1 MSIVA
6 ALLETIRREIRPLMG
21 MVEFVTD
28 IAMDADGTATMKGA
42 KSDDEEGH
50 PIDAAVSW
58 QLGFQS
64 RPLDGASGVVVKA
77 GGRGGV
83 AFLVGWRNRRYE
95 LTLEKGETAMVNEA
109 GAVVKLDKDGKI
121 TATAKTGQLV
131 TVNGEDYALPK
142 WDHFLSGTV
151 TPVVPGTPYGSL
163 SGALT
168 HILTALT
175 TNCVNGVPLI
185 LPATPAFVNLT
196 DFIARVSA
204 AEYKST
210 KAKNG

>member
-131 TVNGEDYALPK
+131 EVNGNDYSLLK
-142 WDHFLSGTV
+142 TETLLGDLST
-151 TPVVPGTPYGSL
+151 L
-163 SGALT
+163 MT
-168 HILTALT
+168 HLIAW
-175 TNCVNGVPLI
+175 VPLVVTAV
-185 LPATPAFVNLT
+185 ATAPVG
-196 DFIARVSA
+196 A
-204 AEYKST
+204 AVDPGVASTATAIKAAITADTYKST